1 MSIQI
6 FQDSENIPGLGKKN
20 KRGDENGMK
29 TNIPKPTK
37 RVALGNITNQVH
49 GSRIQPSRAAKEK
62 HKVCLRFGGLSLT
75 YFCHRTC
82 LTQKPTRHL
91 RAMYSAQ
98 YPGSWM
104 FKTLKCMLGW
114 TGGWKNSLVF

>member
-82 LTQKPTRHL
+82 LGANFKNFLPL
-91 RAMYSAQ
+91 RANHGQPS
-98 YPGSWM
+98 GD
-104 FKTLKCMLGW
+104 T
-114 TGGWKNSLVF
+114 

>member
-62 HKVCLRFGGLSLT
+62 HKVCLRFSTISLFEAKSAKRIIRGLIIPMIQDEILNI
-75 YFCHRTC
+75 
-82 LTQKPTRHL
+82 
-91 RAMYSAQ
+91 
-98 YPGSWM
+98 
-104 FKTLKCMLGW
+104 LKFFL
-114 TGGWKNSLVF
+114 L